1 MPDVIPIELGRPARR
16 LRVNTLSRL
25 RWLALTGQTMAVL
38 FTRWVLGFPLP
49 TGWCL
54 FVIGLSVAVNV
65 GVRLRYPLS
74 HRLADEPATLLLGYD
89 LVQLA
94 ALLFLTGGLENPF
107 SMLLL
112 APVMIS
118 AASMSAARTLFSE
131 RSDDRGRDPAGPLA
145 LCPCPGIRARRCGF
159 PSCSASGPGARSCSA
174 SGFIGIYES
183 RVAEEARLLSDAL
196 AATELVLAREKHL
209 SQLDGLAAAAA
220 HELGTPLAT
229 IILVVREMMQLV
241 KREGPML
248 DASTII
254 DDIRLLD
261 QESQRC
267 RSILGK
273 LASLG
278 TEAVGPLQDMTISHI
293 LEDVVGPQRQSDVSV
308 SITPHGPDP
317 EPVFPRNPGIL
328 YGLGNLVEN
337 AVDFASKRVL
347 VDAAWTRDTLTVT
360 VSDDGPGFA
369 AEILSQLG
377 EPYITTR
384 GSGRRAKRE
393 AGSGLGL
400 GLFIAKTLLERS
412 GAVLVDDESAAARDR
427 RHGAGDV
434 ASLRLRAGAEPS
446 AVDGC
451 ASAPL
456 FCSDWRL
463 T

>member
-1 MPDVIPIELGRPARR
+1 MPDSTPIDLGRPARR

-25 RWLALTGQTMAVL
+25 RWLALTGQTLAVL
-38 FTRWVLGFPLP
+38 FTRFILGFPFA

-54 FVIGLSVAVNV
+54 LVIALSVAVNL
-65 GVRLRYPLS
+65 GVRWRYPVS

-118 AASMSAARTLFSE
+118 AASMSAARTMFLGGLTIVAATLLVLWHLPLPWHPGEPMRLPFLFSI
-131 RSDDRGRDPAGPLA
+131 GTWCAVVLGV
-145 LCPCPGIRARRCGF
+145 
-159 PSCSASGPGARSCSA
+159 
-174 SGFIGIYES
+174 GFIGIYES

-209 SQLDGLAAAAA
+209 TQLDGLAAAAA

-229 IILVVREMMQLV
+229 ITLVVREMMQLV
-241 KREGPML
+241 NRSGSTL
-248 DASTII
+248 AASDIM
-254 DDIRLLD
+254 DDIHLLD
-261 QESQRC
+261 QECQRC

-278 TEAVGPLQDMTISHI
+278 TEATGPLQDMTISHI
-293 LEDVVGPQRQSDVSV
+293 LEDVVGPQRQSEVSV
-308 SITPHGPDP
+308 LITPRGSDP
-317 EPVFPRNPGIL
+317 EPVFPRNPGLL

-347 VDAAWTRDTLTVT
+347 VDAVWTRETLTVT

-369 AEILSQLG
+369 ADILSQLG

-412 GAVLVDDESAAARDR
+412 GAVVSTANLPPPETGAMVKVTWPRSTFEREPARR
-427 RHGAGDV
+427 PSTAGKRSPV
-434 ASLRLRAGAEPS
+434 
-446 AVDGC
+446 
-451 ASAPL
+451 L
-456 FCSDWRL
+456 F
-463 T
+463 

>member
-1 MPDVIPIELGRPARR
+1 MPDSTPIDLGRPSRR
-16 LRVNTLSRL
+16 LRVHTLSRL
-25 RWLALTGQTMAVL
+25 RWLALTGQTLAVL
-38 FTRWVLGFPLP
+38 FTRFVLGFPFA
-49 TGWCL
+49 TGWCF
-54 FVIGLSVAVNV
+54 FVIAFSVVVNI
-65 GVRLRYPLS
+65 GVRWRYPVS
-74 HRLADEPATLLLGYD
+74 HRLDDEPATLLLGYD
-89 LVQLA
+89 LLQLA

-118 AASMSAARTLFSE
+118 AASMSAARTLFL
-131 RSDDRGRDPAGPLA
+131 GGLTIVAATLLVLLHLPL
-145 LCPCPGIRARRCGF
+145 PWHPGEPMRLPFLFSIGTWCAVVLGV
-159 PSCSASGPGARSCSA
+159 
-174 SGFIGIYES
+174 GFIGIYES
-183 RVAEEARLLSDAL
+183 RVAEEASLLSDAL

-209 SQLDGLAAAAA
+209 TQLDGLAAAAA

-241 KREGPML
+241 NRSGPTL
-248 DASTII
+248 DAADIL

-267 RSILGK
+267 RNILSK

-278 TEAVGPLQDMTISHI
+278 TEAAGPLQDMTISHI
-293 LEDVVGPQRQSDVSV
+293 LEDVAAPQRQSDVPVVVSV
-308 SITPHGPDP
+308 RGSDP
-317 EPVFPRNPGIL
+317 EPVFARNPGIL

-347 VDAAWTRDTLTVT
+347 IDAAWTRDTLTVT

-369 AEILSQLG
+369 ADILSQLG
-377 EPYITTR
+377 DPYVTTR

-412 GAVLVDDESAAARDR
+412 GAVVATANLPPPETGATVKVTWPRSAFERETTRRPPMAAK
-427 RHGAGDV
+427 
-434 ASLRLRAGAEPS
+434 RAP
-446 AVDGC
+446 V
-451 ASAPL
+451 L
-456 FCSDWRL
+456 F
-463 T
+463 